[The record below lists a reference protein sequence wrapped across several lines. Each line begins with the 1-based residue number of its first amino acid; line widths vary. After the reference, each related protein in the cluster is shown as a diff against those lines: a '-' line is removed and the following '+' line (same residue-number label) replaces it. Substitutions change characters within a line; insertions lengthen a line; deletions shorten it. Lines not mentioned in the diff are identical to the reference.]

1 MTTWLLI
8 FGLSLIAIIVLDGIR
23 QREAEQSAPLLA
35 STKHVA
41 RGHAPLHDMSITP
54 SSQGSLEATGGKV
67 APLHPLPLTVDETEA
82 ALALQALQ
90 HTSPWLLQAHFKHSQ
105 WASVMV
111 TLIDHHARYDEVLGG
126 YHILG
131 NDGLLRFSVLAPA
144 SIGRLPS
151 PYDHRSHQS
160 PIAGVLLALPQ
171 GQGTIDAEGFR
182 MMLTMANDLAL
193 TNDVAFVDSR
203 GENVNLDAL
212 KEVANVG

>member
-1 MTTWLLI
+1 
-8 FGLSLIAIIVLDGIR
+8 
-23 QREAEQSAPLLA
+23 
-35 STKHVA
+35 
-41 RGHAPLHDMSITP
+41 
-54 SSQGSLEATGGKV
+54 
-67 APLHPLPLTVDETEA
+67 
-82 ALALQALQ
+82 
-90 HTSPWLLQAHFKHSQ
+90 
-105 WASVMV
+105 MV

>member
-90 HTSPWLLQAHFKHSQ
+90 Q
-105 WASVMV
+105 
-111 TLIDHHARYDEVLGG
+111 
-126 YHILG
+126 
-131 NDGLLRFSVLAPA
+131 
-144 SIGRLPS
+144 
-151 PYDHRSHQS
+151 
-160 PIAGVLLALPQ
+160 
-171 GQGTIDAEGFR
+171 
-182 MMLTMANDLAL
+182 
-193 TNDVAFVDSR
+193 
-203 GENVNLDAL
+203 
-212 KEVANVG
+212 